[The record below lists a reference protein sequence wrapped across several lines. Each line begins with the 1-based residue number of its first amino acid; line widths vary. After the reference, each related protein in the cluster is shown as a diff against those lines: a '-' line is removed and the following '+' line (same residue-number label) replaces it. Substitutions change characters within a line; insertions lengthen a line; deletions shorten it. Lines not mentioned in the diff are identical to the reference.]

1 MTDEKPKGHSM
12 LSTLLAELFDDETG
26 CTLDEDASAALRDL
40 LGDTT
45 MTNDMHT
52 ILRRAAR
59 IAPPHALTAE
69 CLAMRAA
76 RAAGFTGITREDAFE
91 GPRCTSRVAVAFGRG
106 SRLYSASQTSI
117 DASWIDLA
125 LRCAAR
131 V

>member
-1 MTDEKPKGHSM
+1 
-12 LSTLLAELFDDETG
+12 
-26 CTLDEDASAALRDL
+26 
-40 LGDTT
+40 

-76 RAAGFTGITREDAFE
+76 RAAGFTGITREDAFD
-91 GPRCTSRVAVAFGRG
+91 GARCTSRVAVAFGRG

>member
-40 LGDTT
+40 MLK
-45 MTNDMHT
+45 
-52 ILRRAAR
+52 L
-59 IAPPHALTAE
+59 L
-69 CLAMRAA
+69 
-76 RAAGFTGITREDAFE
+76 
-91 GPRCTSRVAVAFGRG
+91 
-106 SRLYSASQTSI
+106 